1 MKKRIN
7 KKGQELSIGTLILI
21 LIGVVILVLLILGFT
36 MGFDFILDIFKLGP
50 GQQLEKVRT
59 GCNIAAEAS
68 LTIDFCTAFKEVEI
82 AGKDVEIN
90 CQYPEVWNALDKR
103 LTCEKD
109 MAGNSEGHCR
119 TLLEINPDE
128 FDENLLVNGKSCA
141 DWGVRMKCTDLG
153 GTWKLM
159 DPGCDAIE
167 DDKTRDV
174 ADTADKAAH
183 PDELCCVPK

>member
-59 GCNIAAEAS
+59 GCNIAAEA
-68 LTIDFCTAFKEVEI
+68 FKEVEI

-128 FDENLLVNGKSCA
+128 FDEDLLVNGKSCA
-141 DWGVRMKCTDLG
+141 DWDVRMKCTDLG
-153 GTWKLM
+153 GSWKPM

-174 ADTADKAAH
+174 AIQMSYAAFLN
-183 PDELCCVPK
+183 DSF